1 MDPGN
6 VSAIISAASGLCGVG
21 IGSFLAYLKD
31 KRAERIKDERDGS
44 YLAIIVVSHLDRF
57 ANGCMGVA
65 HDDGMEYGAPAG
77 KDGTYQATVT
87 APEFKP
93 LDIDVEWKVLPKD
106 LMYDILQ
113 IPDKREHIQNHV
125 AGVWEFD
132 DPPDYSN
139 YFAARQRDYAEL
151 GLHVS
156 AVAKRLRRHAGMPIE
171 GEQVGIWNRDVAMQ
185 GVIKKLNEQQAE
197 YEKRMADNH
206 DTAPKPPPS
215 PQEL

>member
-21 IGSFLAYLKD
+21 IGSFLTYLKD
-31 KRAERIKDERDGS
+31 KRAERIKDDRDGS

-57 ANGCMGVA
+57 ANACMGVA

-125 AGVWEFD
+125 AG
-132 DPPDYSN
+132 
-139 YFAARQRDYAEL
+139 
-151 GLHVS
+151 
-156 AVAKRLRRHAGMPIE
+156 
-171 GEQVGIWNRDVAMQ
+171 
-185 GVIKKLNEQQAE
+185 
-197 YEKRMADNH
+197 
-206 DTAPKPPPS
+206 
-215 PQEL
+215 